1 MALNLPTF
9 YKRSGSSIVFVA
21 IMLTGLLWNEMAFL
35 ILICLINVLCLRD
48 YFRLMHKMY
57 PETIWPDWLTTIMQV
72 IALLLIIPV
81 FFIHYISWN
90 VAGPA
95 AIAWAILPVTP
106 ALLILGGVL
115 SKKNGLMAVL
125 QSIGGIFYI
134 TLPVILLLLLRID
147 SIILPITLILMI
159 WCNDTMAYLVG
170 SFIGKTPFSSIS
182 PKKTWEGTIGGALL
196 TITGA
201 GVVGHYSHT
210 YRMTDWIM
218 LALCATVA
226 GTLGDLLES
235 KLKRIADVKDSGT
248 LMPGHGGALDR
259 FDSLLV
265 AAPFAFVYVVYFM
278 K

>member
-9 YKRSGSSIVFVA
+9 YKRLASSIVFVA
-21 IMLTGLLWNEMAFL
+21 AMLTGLLWNERAFL

-48 YFRLMHKMY
+48 YFRLMHKID
-57 PETIWPDWLTTIMQV
+57 PDTIWPDWLTTTIQLV
-72 IALLLIIPV
+72 ALLMIIPI
-81 FFIHYISWN
+81 FFIHYVINWP
-90 VAGPA
+90 V
-95 AIAWAILPVTP
+95 ILWAILPVTP
-106 ALLILGGVL
+106 ALLLLGGVL
-115 SKKNGLMAVL
+115 SRKNSLMAVL
-125 QSIGGIFYI
+125 QAVGGVFYI
-134 TLPVILLLLLRID
+134 TLPMILLLLMRLD

-159 WCNDTMAYLVG
+159 WCNDTMAYLMG

-182 PKKTWEGTIGGALL
+182 PKKTWEGTIGGAIL
-196 TITGA
+196 TIAGA
-201 GVVGHYSHT
+201 AIAGHYVQS
-210 YRMTDWIM
+210 YRMIDWMM

-235 KLKRIADVKDSGT
+235 KLKRIADVKDSGN

-265 AAPFAFVYVVYFM
+265 AVPFAFVYVIYFM

>member
-9 YKRSGSSIVFVA
+9 YKRLASSIVFAAV
-21 IMLTGLLWNEMAFL
+21 MLTGLLWNERAFL

-48 YFRLMHKMY
+48 YFRLMHKID
-57 PETIWPDWLTTIMQV
+57 PGTTWPDWLTTTMQL
-72 IALLLIIPV
+72 IALLLIIPI
-81 FFIHYISWN
+81 FFIHYVINWP
-90 VAGPA
+90 V
-95 AIAWAILPVTP
+95 ILWAILPVAP
-106 ALLILGGVL
+106 ALLILAGVL
-115 SKKNGLMAVL
+115 SKKNALMAVL
-125 QSIGGIFYI
+125 QSIGGVFYI
-134 TLPVILLLLLRID
+134 TLPMILLLLLRME
-147 SIILPITLILMI
+147 SIIIPIALILMI

-170 SFIGKTPFSSIS
+170 SFIGKTPFSSVS
-182 PKKTWEGTIGGALL
+182 PKKTWEGTVGGALL
-196 TITGA
+196 TIIGA
-201 GVVGHYSHT
+201 AIAGHYSQT

-259 FDSLLV
+259 FDSLLI
-265 AAPFAFVYVVYFM
+265 ATPFVFVYVIYFM

>member
-9 YKRSGSSIVFVA
+9 YKRLASSIVFAA
-21 IMLTGLLWNEMAFL
+21 IMLTGLLYNERVFL

-48 YFRLMHKMY
+48 YFRLMQKID
-57 PETIWPDWLTTIMQV
+57 PETNWPDWLPTIMQ
-72 IALLLIIPV
+72 ITGLFLIIPV
-81 FFIHYISWN
+81 FFIHYLISWP
-90 VAGPA
+90 V
-95 AIAWAILPVTP
+95 IIWAVLPVTP
-106 ALLILGGVL
+106 ALLLLAGVL
-115 SKKNGLMAVL
+115 SKKNSLFAVL

-134 TLPVILLLLLRID
+134 TLPMVMLLIMRMESIL
-147 SIILPITLILMI
+147 LPITLILMI

-196 TITGA
+196 TLMGA
-201 GVVGHYSHT
+201 VVAWHYSHT
-210 YRMTDWIM
+210 YRMADWIA

-259 FDSLLV
+259 FDSLLI
-265 AAPFAFVYVVYFM
+265 AAPFAFVYVIYFM